1 MANVETE
8 PTGGGPSSFCI
19 PRAALNALID
29 AQATAYD
36 ICAYLILACFTDGS
50 GQFSTASL
58 HAIGTYTEA
67 RKNKGGPLER
77 AVARLKKI
85 RAKRRERVPNGRTGK
100 AHQMIDQLVD
110 LGPILF
116 DREAWQAEKQLPL
129 PDGPTERSK
138 ILHVLPDFGE
148 LLDER
153 VWFGS
158 NLVKGVAGFDRPMKA
173 LKNAGDVAARLLLL
187 MHAISDM
194 ETWGG
199 VRPVIDSDD
208 GGPWQRYEPV
218 DEDVHLRGA
227 VRLLRAK
234 RSSVVGPGG
243 LFKRAWPGPSHGDW
257 SKLHSDAGQPVFT
270 ALDALLASGFMYE
283 VVMVLNRD
291 AVKKKFSSGEEYSAI
306 PPGEVEP
313 LYELDTRSLH
323 GYKPKGEEGIGGL
336 VASTAGDLGHPVTT
350 SGGVFDGTYVAFVL
364 QGHGAMIA
372 GIYRPRF
379 RVANRNNAGVS
390 NAWARIYQNKRDA
403 LELLQRVR
411 MNNSL
416 SPLAL
421 ASENEGKKQ
430 AYEKGKQPAEIAG

>member
-8 PTGGGPSSFCI
+8 ATGGGPSSFCI

-29 AQATAYD
+29 AQATAYE
-36 ICAYLILACFTDGS
+36 ICAYLILACFTEGS

-58 HAIGTYTEA
+58 HAISQYTGA
-67 RKNKGGPLER
+67 NKTKGGTLER

-85 RAKRRERVPNGRTGK
+85 RAKRKERVSNGRSGK
-100 AHQMIDQLVD
+100 AHQWIDQLVD

-116 DREAWQAEKQLPL
+116 DREAWQAEKLLPL

-148 LLDER
+148 PLDER
-153 VWFGS
+153 VWFAGS
-158 NLVKGVAGFDRPMKA
+158 LVKGVAEFDRPMKA

-187 MHAISDM
+187 MYALNDM

-199 VRPVIDSDD
+199 VRPVVNGND

-218 DEDVHLRGA
+218 DEDVALRGA

-234 RSSVVGPGG
+234 QSGVIGPGG
-243 LFKRAWPGPSHGDW
+243 LFSRAWAGSDQGDW
-257 SKLHSDAGQPVFT
+257 WQQHRDNGDPVFA
-270 ALDALLASGFMYE
+270 ALNALLASGFVYE
-283 VVMVLNRD
+283 VVMVLNRN
-291 AVKKKFSSGEEYSAI
+291 AAKKKFSGGEEYSAI
-306 PPGEVEP
+306 PSGDVEP
-313 LYELDTRSLH
+313 LYELDARSLH

-350 SGGVFDGTYVAFVL
+350 SGGVFDGTYGAFVL

-411 MNNSL
+411 LNNGL

-421 ASENEGKKQ
+421 TSDDGKKQ
-430 AYEKGKQPAEIAG
+430 TYEKGKQPAEIAG